1 MQTSKKAKTPSAATL
16 EVSIINPTR
25 KGTNI
30 MKNDTSLVNKSQL
43 TMSSREI
50 ASLTNKRH
58 DNICRDIRAI
68 LVALLGG
75 EEADYVRNSNLS
87 YLTNQHVSCNQYNSK
102 NPNAW
107 EYHIS
112 RRYTEIL
119 ITGYDIKRRTAV
131 IDRLYELE
139 EANRTTH
146 SKLPTTKELAIM
158 VIQAEEENERLLI
171 ENKTLGTQLEEMKPT
186 VEAFDRIATKAEGSM
201 CVTDTAKHLQVQ
213 PRKFFQELNA
223 MGWIYKRT
231 GCSHWLGYQDKVKQ
245 GLLEHKVTTVSRSDG
260 SEKIVEQVLVTPKG
274 LAKLSQILTMH

>member
-1 MQTSKKAKTPSAATL
+1 MQTSRKAKTPSAATP

-25 KGTNI
+25 KGTNLA
-30 MKNDTSLVNKSQL
+30 KNDISALHKSQL

-58 DNICRDIRAI
+58 DHICRDIRAI

-75 EEADYVRNSNLS
+75 QDADYIRNPNLG
-87 YLTNQHVSCNQYNSK
+87 YLTNQHVSCNQYDFN

-119 ITGYDIKRRTAV
+119 ITGFDIKRRTAV

-139 EANRTTH
+139 EANKQSQLRI
-146 SKLPTTKELAIM
+146 PTSKELALM
-158 VIQAEEENERLLI
+158 VIKAEEENERLSL
-171 ENKTLGTQLEEMKPT
+171 ENKTLGSQLEEMKPT
-186 VEAFDRIATKAEGSM
+186 VAAFDRIATKTEGSM
-201 CVTDTAKHLQVQ
+201 CVTDTAKHLQVH
-213 PRKFFQELNA
+213 PKKFFQELHA

-231 GCSHWLGYQDKVKQ
+231 GSHHWLGYQDKVKQ
-245 GLLEHKVTTVSRSDG
+245 GLLEHKITTVSKSDG

-274 LAKLSQILTMH
+274 LAKLSQMLTTH